1 MTRISIPNNWTPRS
15 YQIPFWSY
23 MMNGGKR
30 ASLLWSRRSGKDDA
44 ALNLIAVAAHQRIGE
59 YWHINP
65 FKDQVRKSVWESI
78 NNDGKRRIDQ
88 AFPDEL
94 RAKTLEQDM
103 MIRFKN
109 GSIYRCL
116 GSDNPD
122 AMVGANVMGFVF
134 SEWALCKPESWIYLS
149 PIAVANGGWAV
160 FMGTPRGINHASR
173 MHERAKELPG
183 WFHETLTILDTKVM
197 TPEQV
202 EAEALAADIP
212 PNQVRSEYYCE
223 ILADGEYQLISLES
237 IDASTKR
244 EVPDSKLD
252 GGIPTIMGYD
262 FGLSGDLSVRVI
274 RTGRD
279 ARTVPLRIIAGKT
292 MEQQAAIICDE
303 IDRYN
308 VDACFIDSTGIG
320 YGLVPLV
327 KARGYH
333 CVGVNFAQ
341 KGENSDKYTNK
352 RAEIYDRLREWV
364 EDDSGCLEA
373 NSELLRELSNIRYEP
388 GSKQILIESK
398 KEIKRRLGHSTDR
411 SDALALTFAHK
422 VPRRDSRVRGNRTTG
437 AKFAI
442 M

>member
-1 MTRISIPNNWTPRS
+1 LA
-15 YQIPFWSY
+15 Q
-23 MMNGGKR
+23 
-30 ASLLWSRRSGKDDA
+30 ALVAGKDDL
-44 ALNLIAVAAHQRIGE
+44 ALNWIAVAAHQRVGE

-78 NNDGKRRIDQ
+78 NNQGRRRIDQ
-88 AFPDEL
+88 AFPHEV
-94 RAKTLEQDM
+94 REKTLEQDM

-134 SEWALCKPESWIYLS
+134 SEWPLCKAESWGYLS
-149 PIAVANGGWAV
+149 PIAVANGAWAM
-160 FMGTPRGINHASR
+160 FIGTPRGINHASR
-173 MHERAKELPG
+173 MHERAKESTD
-183 WFHETLTILDTKVM
+183 WFNETLTILDTKLM

-202 EAEALAADIP
+202 EAEALAADMP

-223 ILADGEYQLISLES
+223 VLADGEYQLISLEDL
-237 IDASTKR
+237 DAAVKR
-244 EVPDSKLD
+244 EVPDTKLD

-262 FGLSGDLSVRVI
+262 FALSGDLSVRAI

-279 ARTVPLRIIAGKT
+279 ASTVPLRIIKGKT
-292 MEQQAAIICDE
+292 MEQQAAIVCEDIE
-303 IDRYN
+303 KYN

-333 CVGVNFAQ
+333 CIGVNFAQ
-341 KGENSDKYTNK
+341 KAENSEKYANK
-352 RAEIYDRLREWV
+352 RAEIYDRLRSWV
-364 EDDSGCLEA
+364 EDDAGCLEDS
-373 NSELLRELSNIRYEP
+373 SELMRELSNIRYEP
-388 GSKQILIESK
+388 GSKQILLEAK

-411 SDALALTFAHK
+411 SDALALTFSHK
-422 VPRRDSRVRGNRTTG
+422 VPRRDSTKRNGANRGTR
-437 AKFAI
+437 FAI